1 MLKANFQI
9 IPFIHSNFGVCYLCL
24 TWQGEHNS
32 TYMVSSSK
40 NGLQF
45 TKIRHSHPV
54 ERATGS
60 YSKVRCFLLCNI
72 AAVCLYHFEKKHNIV
87 LKVWN
92 IMIIYR
98 LIFISS
104 DFKSIGKTN
113 ETQNLVFLRMY
124 LTILN

>member
-1 MLKANFQI
+1 
-9 IPFIHSNFGVCYLCL
+9 
-24 TWQGEHNS
+24 
-32 TYMVSSSK
+32 MVSSSK

-45 TKIRHSHPV
+45 TKIRHGHPV
-54 ERATGS
+54 ERAKGS

-72 AAVCLYHFEKKHNIV
+72 AAVCSYHFEKKPQYCFKS
-87 LKVWN
+87 LKYN
-92 IMIIYR
+92 DYR